1 MKQEK
6 IGKFIAEC
14 RKGKGLTQMQL
25 AEKLSITNRAVSKW
39 ENGNSFPDAS
49 ILVEL
54 CEELGITLNELFS
67 GEKIK
72 TEEYQMKA
80 ETNFIELFKNGSNKK
95 KLTLIMIVGE
105 LLIVSGIVMLFSF
118 PDVLKLDMTQNII
131 MRAIGIFVFGCGTTV
146 SYYSR
151 KIKNAITI

>member
-1 MKQEK
+1 
-6 IGKFIAEC
+6 
-14 RKGKGLTQMQL
+14 MQL
-25 AEKLSITNRAVSKW
+25 AEKLGITNRAVSKW
-39 ENGNSFPDAS
+39 ENGKSFPDAS

-54 CEELGITLNELFS
+54 CEELDITLNELFS
-67 GEKIK
+67 GERIK

-80 ETNFIELFKNGSNKK
+80 ETNFIGLFKNGSNKK

-146 SYYSR
+146 SYYSK